1 MATIAVVDDNP
12 DNLKLVQ
19 AVLSRRGHRVTEFA
33 TGVGLA
39 TVMAAGPVDLVL
51 LDLELPDLDGF
62 GVLAELRRLPR
73 PIRVVALTAHAG
85 PEDRVLAEQAGFDG
99 FITKPIDIA
108 MFPDQIGRVLG
119 G

>member
-1 MATIAVVDDNP
+1 M
-12 DNLKLVQ
+12 
-19 AVLSRRGHRVTEFA
+19 RGHRVAEFP

-39 TVMAAGPVDLVL
+39 AVVAADPPDLIL

-73 PIRVVALTAHAG
+73 PVRVVALTAHATAD
-85 PEDRVLAEQAGFDG
+85 DRLLAERAGFDG

-108 MFPDQIGRVLG
+108 VFPDQVSHILG
-119 G
+119 P